1 MVKPLDGNL
10 LSVQNIV
17 NKQRCIYVGAN
28 ATGENIPVGIIS
40 RVVNTKERY
49 NMIDDT
55 MIVSGMSQNNE
66 IIHGRLGLNL
76 ATFRQALSKV
86 HNKVIL

>member
-1 MVKPLDGNL
+1 
-10 LSVQNIV
+10 
-17 NKQRCIYVGAN
+17 
-28 ATGENIPVGIIS
+28 
-40 RVVNTKERY
+40 
-49 NMIDDT
+49 MIDDT